1 MSFPPPHARIST
13 DKPQPLKPPVFTVK
27 GGGRS
32 TKKRN
37 LALFRVSLEED
48 AVLAAA
54 EVLRS
59 GWIGEGERAKEF
71 EALVGG
77 LLGQQQVLALNSC
90 TSALVL
96 ALRLAGAGPGTEV
109 VTTPMT
115 CTATNHAILQGGASI
130 VWADI
135 DPVTGN
141 IDPASVRSRIT
152 ERTKAIVAV
161 HWGGTPC
168 DLDTLNEIAREHGI
182 SVVEDAAH
190 AFGSEYRGRLIG
202 GHSDFVCLSFQA
214 IKMITTG
221 DGGALVCS
229 SRADYERGKLLRW
242 FGIPR
247 GVALGS
253 YDITE
258 FGYKFHMN
266 DISAALGIAGMAHY
280 QEYLSLRR
288 RNGLLYER
296 LLQGIPGISV
306 HKEEP
311 HERSAFWLACALV
324 ERRDDFIRK
333 LADAGIAA
341 SPVHLRND
349 AFTVFSPFNGGPL
362 PGVDAFNPMH
372 VSLPVGPWISEEDVH
387 YVAETIRQG
396 W

>member
-1 MSFPPPHARIST
+1 
-13 DKPQPLKPPVFTVK
+13 V
-27 GGGRS
+27 
-32 TKKRN
+32 
-37 LALFRVSLEED
+37 EED
-48 AVLAAA
+48 AVLAAT

-59 GWIGEGERAKEF
+59 GWLGEGDRVREF
-71 EALVGG
+71 EAMIGRLI
-77 LLGQQQVLALNSC
+77 GQQQVLAVNSC

-115 CTATNHAILQGGASI
+115 CTATNHAILQGGARI

-141 IDPASVRSRIT
+141 IDPASVRSRVS
-152 ERTKAIVAV
+152 ERTKAIMAV
-161 HWGGTPC
+161 HWGGMPC
-168 DLDTLNEIAREHGI
+168 DLDALNAIAKDCGI
-182 SVVEDAAH
+182 SVIEDAAH

-202 GHSDFVCLSFQA
+202 CHSDYVCFSFQA

-221 DGGALVCS
+221 DGGALICHS
-229 SRADYERGKLLRW
+229 QADYERGKLLRW

-247 GVALGS
+247 GAALGE

-266 DISAALGIAGMAHY
+266 DIAAALGVAGMAHFDD
-280 QEYLSLRR
+280 YLSLRR

-296 LLQGIPGISV
+296 LLEGVPGVSV
-306 HKEEP
+306 HREQP
-311 HERSAFWLACALV
+311 HERSAFWLASVLV
-324 ERRDDFIRK
+324 ERRDDFVRK
-333 LADAGIAA
+333 LAEAWITA
-341 SPVHLRND
+341 SPVHLRSD
-349 AFTVFSPFNGGPL
+349 AFTVFSQFNAGPL
-362 PGVDAFNPMH
+362 PGVDSFDARH
-372 VSLPVGPWISEEDVH
+372 VSLPVGPWITEEDVH

>member
-1 MSFPPPHARIST
+1 MSLDSLIG
-13 DKPQPLKPPVFTVK
+13 KPTPK
-27 GGGRS
+27 RS
-32 TKKRN
+32 
-37 LALFRVSLEED
+37 LALFRVSIEED

-59 GWIGEGERAKEF
+59 GWIGEGERVKGF
-71 EALVGG
+71 EILIAEKA
-77 LLGQQQVLALNSC
+77 GQQNVLALNSC

-115 CTATNHAILQGGASI
+115 CTATNHSVLQSGARI

-141 IDPASVRSRIT
+141 IDPASVRSKIT
-152 ERTKAIVAV
+152 ERTRAIIAV

-168 DLDTLNEIAREHGI
+168 DLDALSAISDEYGI
-182 SVVEDAAH
+182 PVIEDAAH
-190 AFGSEYRGRLIG
+190 AFGAQYRGRWIG
-202 GHSDFVCLSFQA
+202 CHSDFVCFSFQA
-214 IKMITTG
+214 IKLVTTG
-221 DGGALVCS
+221 DGGALICRS
-229 SRADYERGKLLRW
+229 AANYERGKLLRW

-247 GVALGS
+247 GAALGN
-253 YDITE
+253 YDIIE

-266 DISAALGIAGMAHY
+266 DISAAIGIAGMAHF
-280 QEYLSLRR
+280 ERNLAIRR
-288 RNGLLYER
+288 RNGLLYEQ
-296 LLQGIPGISV
+296 LLEGIPGLSL
-306 HKEEP
+306 HKEQP
-311 HERSAFWLACALV
+311 HERSAFWLASALV
-324 ERRDDFIRK
+324 ERRDDFVRK

-349 AFTVFSPFNGGPL
+349 SFTVFSEFNAGPL
-362 PGVDAFNPMH
+362 PGVNSFDPKH
-372 VSLPVGPWISEEDVH
+372 VSFPVGPWITEEDVH